1 MNAAYPMVPEP
12 WFVRR
17 VRKETGDVYTVAL
30 DPARSEAGF
39 AFAPGQFNMLYV
51 FGVGEVP
58 IAMSGDPAKNRT
70 LLHTIRAVG
79 AVTQAL
85 TRSKPRAAIGV
96 RGPFGSSW
104 PVGAPK
110 GGDVVIVAGGLGL
123 APLRP
128 AIYSLLRCRK
138 NYQRVLIFYGARTP
152 KDLLY
157 AKEIAQWRA
166 RSDLGM
172 EVTVDS
178 ASTDWRGH
186 VGVVTK
192 FIAKAEFEGR
202 KATAMVC
209 GPEVMMR
216 FAIGEL
222 EKRGVPTD
230 RIFVS
235 LERNMKCAV
244 GFCGHCQLGPAFV
257 CKHGPVFSYAVIRR
271 WFEGREI

>member
-1 MNAAYPMVPEP
+1 MTAAFPMGPEP
-12 WFVRR
+12 WLVRR
-17 VRKETGDVYTVAL
+17 VHKETGDVYTMAL
-30 DPARSEAGF
+30 EPARSEAVF

-58 IAMSGDPAKNRT
+58 IALSGDPSNNRT
-70 LLHTIRAVG
+70 LAHTIRAVG
-79 AVTQAL
+79 AITSAI
-85 TRSKPRAAIGV
+85 TRLKPRAAIGV

-104 PVGAPK
+104 PVGPSK
-110 GGDVVIVAGGLGL
+110 GGDVVMVAGGLGV

-128 AIYSLLRCRK
+128 AIYSLLRQRK
-138 NYQRVLIFYGARTP
+138 NYQRILIFYGARTP

-157 AKEIAQWRA
+157 AKEIEEWRA

-172 EVTVDS
+172 EVTVDG
-178 ASTDWRGH
+178 ASSDWRGH

-192 FIAKAEFEGR
+192 FIADAEFEAQN
-202 KATAMVC
+202 ATAMVC

-222 EKRGVPTD
+222 EKRGVPTE

-235 LERNMKCAV
+235 MERNMKCAV
-244 GFCGHCQLGPAFV
+244 GFCGHCQLGPTFV
-257 CKHGPVFSYAVIRR
+257 CKNGPVFSYASIKR